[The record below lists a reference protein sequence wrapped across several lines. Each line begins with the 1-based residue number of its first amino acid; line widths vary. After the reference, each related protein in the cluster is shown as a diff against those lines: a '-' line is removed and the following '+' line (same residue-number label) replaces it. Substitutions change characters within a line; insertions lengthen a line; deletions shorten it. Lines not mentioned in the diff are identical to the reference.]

1 MVKATAIPTA
11 VTVTAMTRHPVF
23 GNTGCLALHQIS
35 GPISGGQR
43 AMSALLRLLQLT
55 SPALPVGAYSYSEG
69 LEQAVDRGL
78 ITSASQL
85 QDWLIQDLN
94 HGGIRIEG
102 AVLGRVYRAIET
114 GDQAGLRH
122 WNQWLSASRETE
134 ELRNQSWQ
142 MGRSLLR
149 LVADL
154 HGPQG
159 AIAAIDDR
167 DLQPCNFAVAFGIVA
182 HYWQIPI
189 EEALLGYLQSWASN
203 LISAGIKLI
212 PLGQTA
218 GQQLQ
223 LDLSPAILA
232 ASQVIPSLADRD
244 LRSSNWGVVLASMGH
259 ETQYS
264 RLFRS

>member
-1 MVKATAIPTA
+1 MG
-11 VTVTAMTRHPVF
+11 F
-23 GNTGCLALHQIS
+23 F
-35 GPISGGQR
+35 
-43 AMSALLRLLQLT
+43 MSALLRLLQLT

-69 LEQAVDRGL
+69 LEWAIDRGQ
-78 ITSASQL
+78 ITSAIQL
-85 QDWLIQDLN
+85 QNWLAQDLRY
-94 HGGIRIEG
+94 GGIRIEG
-102 AVLGRVYRAIET
+102 AVMVRVYRAIES
-114 GDQAGLRH
+114 GDPAGLRY

-149 LVADL
+149 LLDDLDLDDLVAPD
-154 HGPQG
+154 GTG
-159 AIAAIDDR
+159 SGIDWAE
-167 DLQPCNFAVAFGIVA
+167 LTPCNFAVAFAIVA
-182 HYWQIPI
+182 YRWGIPI
-189 EEALLGYLQSWASN
+189 EEALIGYLQSWASN

-223 LDLSPAILA
+223 LNLSPIIIDASDAIPQLK
-232 ASQVIPSLADRD
+232 DD
-244 LRSSNWGVVLASMGH
+244 ELRSSNWGVILASMGH

>member
-1 MVKATAIPTA
+1 
-11 VTVTAMTRHPVF
+11 
-23 GNTGCLALHQIS
+23 
-35 GPISGGQR
+35 
-43 AMSALLRLLQLT
+43 MSALLRLLQLT

-69 LEQAVDRGL
+69 LEWAVDRGQ

-85 QDWLIQDLN
+85 QDWLVQNLG

-102 AVLGRVYRAIET
+102 AVLVRVYQAIAA
-114 GDQAGLRH
+114 GDQARLLY

-149 LVADL
+149 LFEDL
-154 HGPQG
+154 DSQDLAHPWPIEWREVG
-159 AIAAIDDR
+159 AE
-167 DLQPCNFAVAFGIVA
+167 LQPCNFAVAFGIVA
-182 HYWQIPI
+182 HQWQIPL
-189 EEALLGYLQSWASN
+189 EDALLGYLQSWASN
-203 LISAGIKLI
+203 LISAGIKVI

-223 LDLSPAILA
+223 ISLSPMLLA
-232 ASQVIPSLADRD
+232 ASQAIPRLADGD
-244 LRSSNWGVVLASMGH
+244 LRSSNWGAILASMGH